1 MGVRT
6 SLLAIT
12 PLTTETAATAAVG
25 QDLPGMLNFAAE
37 KVADALQVLNA
48 INNVI
53 PAGSNKTAIAAQI
66 TALT

>member
-12 PLTTETAATAAVG
+12 ATAGETSTTAAAG

-48 INNVI
+48 INAVI

>member
-12 PLTTETAATAAVG
+12 PTNTEVANCAADG
-25 QDLPGMLNFAAE
+25 QDLNGMLNFAAE

-48 INNVI
+48 IQDFI
-53 PAGSNKTAIAAQI
+53 PAGSNKTSIATQI
-66 TALT
+66 TALE

>member
-6 SLLAIT
+6 SLLAIA
-12 PLTTETAATAAVG
+12 PLAAERSTLAAAG
-25 QDLPGMLNFAAE
+25 QDVDGMLNFAAE

-48 INNVI
+48 INNVL
-53 PAGSNKTAIAAQI
+53 PAGANKTSIATQI

>member
-6 SLLAIT
+6 SLLALT
-12 PLTTETAATAAVG
+12 PLTAERSTLAAAG
-25 QDLPGMLNFAAE
+25 QDIDGMLNFAAE

-48 INNVI
+48 VNNVL
-53 PAGSNKTAIAAQI
+53 PAGSNKTAIGTQI